1 MTNDTKQSKTASK
14 TRRRWMR
21 AGGWVLVVLG
31 VVVSWAWSV
40 QLTILGASAKASV
53 AGVVTML
60 LFCAGIVLIWRVS
73 PHRDRRATIAFRA
86 AVVATALGAVVAGV
100 VPVAVIAQTTG
111 TVTADVT
118 SGTSGAGYRVA
129 GVAVVSSDEYHVT
142 TLELTVS
149 VSDRTA
155 PSLLATLSFADGT
168 EDVSCANTRQTW
180 IHDTSTV
187 TLTCDSFTP
196 VGSLAG
202 VSGIAVTER

>member
-1 MTNDTKQSKTASK
+1 MTNDTKQSKSASK
-14 TRRRWMR
+14 TRRRRMR

-53 AGVVTML
+53 AGVLTML

-111 TVTADVT
+111 TVTAEVT
-118 SGTSGAGYRVA
+118 SGTSGAGYRIA
-129 GVAVVSSDEYHVT
+129 SVAVASSDEYHVT
-142 TLELTVS
+142 TLDLTMS
-149 VSDRTA
+149 AIDRTA
-155 PSLLATLSFADGT
+155 PLLLATVSFADGT
-168 EDVSCANTRQTW
+168 DDVTCANTRQSW

-187 TLTCDSFTP
+187 TFTCDSFTP
-196 VGSLAG
+196 IDSLEV